1 MDVEL
6 LLGIFPQVLLDG
18 ITLGFMY
25 ALIALGYTMVY
36 GVLEFINF
44 AHSEIF
50 IFGAFVGVEL
60 LLTFKTAG
68 WLDVLPWV
76 VVLVVVLLA
85 GMAASGLLAVLV
97 ERTAYR
103 PLRHAPRL
111 IPLIS
116 AIGVS
121 FFPQDTIRLAESLWR
136 NAFNLVY
143 PSMDAL
149 NHRFELTQTIDVSMK
164 SLVVIVAALLML
176 WGLHSLVNRTKVG
189 KAIRAVAEDQAAA
202 SLMGINVN
210 RMISLTFLIGGAM
223 GGGAGVLF
231 GMQYSLINPYT
242 GFIPGLKAFTAAVLG
257 GIGNIPG
264 AMLGRLLLGILQAF
278 GASYLSLLTGGA
290 LRAEY
295 RDIRGRGPR
304 RHHRG
309 GARRAPGPRLCRLL
323 RGRRLFLGHLRVAP
337 GQSDLRR
344 KRLPAV
350 AVVVLRLPPGRRRRG
365 RRSRHSPGPAR
376 AEAPRRLPGPRDPRL
391 RRRHP
396 RARQQ
401 SRQAHQ
407 PDQRSQGHHA
417 HRTTAH
423 LLRPAPA
430 GRRDRPELQRDLPA
444 LSLRPRAADRRRH
457 RARQPAAGGLAHRP
471 GLGGDP
477 RGPDGRAGHGRAA
490 RAHEAP
496 GLRLRRLLRGG
507 GRRALLGQADLHQ
520 PGVLHLHGVHR
531 RARHDHP
538 GRHGLHPRRDPRR
551 RRRHHSEPPGPQ
563 GLFPLAQRAPQRGH
577 HDPRLQPRQP
587 AHPARAG
594 QVRAHDLRPHPRAH
608 DDLPAA
614 GHPARA
620 APHARAPGAGG
631 ALR

>member
-121 FFPQDTIRLAESLWR
+121 FFLQDTIRLAESLWR

-149 NHRFELTQTIDVSMK
+149 NHRFELTQTIDVSVK
-164 SLVVIVAALLML
+164 SLVVIVAALVML
-176 WGLHSLVNRTKVG
+176 WGLHTIVNRTKVG

-264 AMLGRLLLGILQAF
+264 AMLGGLLLGILEAF

-290 LRAEY
+290 FGAEY
-295 RDIRGRGPR
+295 KDIL
-304 RHHRG
+304 
-309 GARRAPGPRLCRLL
+309 AFSILILIL
-323 RGRRLFLGHLRVAP
+323 IF
-337 GQSDLRR
+337 
-344 KRLPAV
+344 
-350 AVVVLRLPPGRRRRG
+350 
-365 RRSRHSPGPAR
+365 
-376 AEAPRRLPGPRDPRL
+376 
-391 RRRHP
+391 
-396 RARQQ
+396 
-401 SRQAHQ
+401 
-407 PDQRSQGHHA
+407 
-417 HRTTAH
+417 
-423 LLRPAPA
+423 RPK
-430 GRRDRPELQRDLPA
+430 G
-444 LSLRPRAADRRRH
+444 
-457 RARQPAAGGLAHRP
+457 
-471 GLGGDP
+471 
-477 RGPDGRAGHGRAA
+477 
-490 RAHEAP
+490 
-496 GLRLRRLLRGG
+496 
-507 GRRALLGQADLHQ
+507 LLGEI
-520 PGVLHLHGVHR
+520 VR
-531 RARHDHP
+531 ERA
-538 GRHGLHPRRDPRR
+538 
-551 RRRHHSEPPGPQ
+551 
-563 GLFPLAQRAPQRGH
+563 
-577 HDPRLQPRQP
+577 
-587 AHPARAG
+587 
-594 QVRAHDLRPHPRAH
+594 
-608 DDLPAA
+608 
-614 GHPARA
+614 
-620 APHARAPGAGG
+620 
-631 ALR
+631 